1 MLLLR
6 VLSGWWW
13 DAAVWRG
20 QCQVP
25 RLVALASPFFFWLEA
40 TVPVACPFSH
50 SENGSRRDVEIPQTS
65 FVVHRRPVIR
75 RVASPGHELARGSGV
90 WRTPP
95 RPRLLGLGLRL

>member
-40 TVPVACPFSH
+40 IVPVARPFLIPKTVSIAAKKK
-50 SENGSRRDVEIPQTS
+50 RRRNPYT
-65 FVVHRRPVIR
+65 
-75 RVASPGHELARGSGV
+75 
-90 WRTPP
+90 
-95 RPRLLGLGLRL
+95 